1 MTTLSILVDD
11 GRDCSSI
18 FADSLETGSPDYVD
32 PVTNL
37 ILGMQCAHCGGGLE
51 ELHAPLTCGCV
62 ICNCMCP
69 CWHECPKAAPCIEP
83 KTPSDRQEHTCAEQR
98 KPSPKQVTC
107 PETRMKGE

>member
-11 GRDCSSI
+11 DRECTLV
-18 FADSLETGSPDYVD
+18 FADTLDTGSPDYVD
-32 PVTNL
+32 PVTDL

-69 CWHECPKAAPCIEP
+69 CWHECPKGTPCTESQ
-83 KTPSDRQEHTCAEQR
+83 TCTDQHEQPSAVRQPCHEQM
-98 KPSPKQVTC
+98 SC
-107 PETRMKGE
+107 PETEMKRE